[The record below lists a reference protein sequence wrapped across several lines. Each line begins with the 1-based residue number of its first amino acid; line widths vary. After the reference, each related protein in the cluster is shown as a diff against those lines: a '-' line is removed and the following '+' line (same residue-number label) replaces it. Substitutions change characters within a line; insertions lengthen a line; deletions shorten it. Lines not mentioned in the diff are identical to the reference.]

1 MTAPVYTPIA
11 TEADMKGSSLS
22 YMVRSLTDPQI
33 VQLMTRASR
42 QVEARC
48 QRRVTP
54 FLITETHIAEGVS
67 MFTGGVDD
75 GLPLPLTGSLG
86 LSRGRALGGSESV
99 RDFWVSEFAPLWP
112 ELWSYTSMAVTLIP
126 LWGGSQLAV
135 NYLNPMGLWV
145 PDVDT
150 GMVRLPIGTYCP
162 VGTKIQVTYGGG
174 YTRGYPEDLIQAT
187 KLQAAKTL
195 IVELE
200 PQARPGMDTN
210 DLENEIVSLLAPY
223 AKI

>member
-1 MTAPVYTPIA
+1 
-11 TEADMKGSSLS
+11 
-22 YMVRSLTDPQI
+22 
-33 VQLMTRASR
+33 
-42 QVEARC
+42 
-48 QRRVTP
+48 
-54 FLITETHIAEGVS
+54 
-67 MFTGGVDD
+67 
-75 GLPLPLTGSLG
+75 
-86 LSRGRALGGSESV
+86 
-99 RDFWVSEFAPLWP
+99 
-112 ELWSYTSMAVTLIP
+112 
-126 LWGGSQLAV
+126 
-135 NYLNPMGLWV
+135 
-145 PDVDT
+145 
-150 GMVRLPIGTYCP
+150 